1 MKKHILI
8 LFLLAGFLLLISP
21 SCRSTYGSKK
31 QRQTEKLQEQRK
43 RETMEQYEQAVKRHQ
58 SIQTKETR
66 KRLKKNEKEAKRK
79 ATDRKQFFLFRW
91 FSK

>member
-1 MKKHILI
+1 
-8 LFLLAGFLLLISP
+8 
-21 SCRSTYGSKK
+21 
-31 QRQTEKLQEQRK
+31 
-43 RETMEQYEQAVKRHQ
+43 MEQYEEAVKRHQ

-79 ATDRKQFFLFRW
+79 AKGRKQFFLFRW